1 MPYSRNNPAEE
12 QQDASRKAKRITEIC
27 EELSIKLDPI
37 DWQQHGL
44 WAPVTIQGVEIA
56 YLVNFSEPDP
66 DDILRRVRINLL
78 GHTALVAAHARPG
91 CKAVM
96 WTPVDVVQPQPFL
109 SLWVITLETNERIAV
124 VESMKNGWRTY
135 EPYKFDR
142 NDRQQLATLFGPLVQ
157 GEYPIGT
164 IVSMKER
171 DQQYTGEVIYI
182 IPPGKAP
189 TNNRYSSRGFHTIAG
204 TTYKNDAAPKYI
216 IDCNDSFPH
225 IVPQAQ
231 VSPYS
236 ASTDS
241 ES

>member
-1 MPYSRNNPAEE
+1 MPYSRNNLAEE
-12 QQDASRKAKRITEIC
+12 QRDASQKARRITEIC

-37 DWQQHGL
+37 DWQQYGL
-44 WAPVTIQGVEIA
+44 RAPVAIQGIEIDSLA
-56 YLVNFSEPDP
+56 NFSEPDP

-78 GHTALVAAHARPG
+78 GHAALAAAHARPG

-96 WTPVDVVQPQPFL
+96 WTPVDVVQPQSFL
-109 SLWVITLETNERIAV
+109 SLWVIMLETDERIAV
-124 VESMKNGWRTY
+124 VELMKNGQRTY

-142 NDRQQLATLFGPLVQ
+142 NDTQQLATLFGPLVQ
-157 GEYPIGT
+157 GEYKIGT
-164 IVSMKER
+164 IVSAKER
-171 DQQYTGEVIYI
+171 DRQYTGEVVYI
-182 IPPGKAP
+182 IPSDKAP
-189 TNNRYSSRGFHTIAG
+189 TSNRYSSRGFHTIAG

-231 VSPYS
+231 ISLYS
-236 ASTDS
+236 A